1 MDWGAIEADILHV
14 QNLMNDSNFS
24 ESIQVLEKCITALHN
39 TATRTNT
46 QESRTHTN
54 IAKQCLLIHKAMA
67 LLYQES
73 FSESLEVFE
82 QVSARRVLA
91 KTGELEGY
99 SGVERVLELSRENL
113 LHSYMNASV
122 AAEKLEKS
130 QLTQTYLERAIQL
143 YREEQL
149 VKHEAVTWHRLG
161 MLLVKLGK
169 HTQAG
174 LSLNTAALLFKK
186 CGESVLE
193 GETLCDLASVYWGAG
208 KSGRVAETM
217 ERTQSICLGLTRKPE
232 DQKNLYHRLSG
243 LYTEQQAP
251 YDAQL
256 CVEKIRAESKAR
268 LEKTRAVMKRAQL
281 MKKTRDWVRW
291 ERAMREARAECELA
305 VGGYPKEA
313 SKILMGIAE
322 EWSERDEYEEAQ
334 SILERL
340 IDQFRGSDTSV
351 LILAEM
357 LERSGDV
364 LMKQRKEKEAEE
376 RYREGSLVLELKYDE
391 YGDEMMGMKL
401 QNVWKK
407 YKSLLADREDTMTGK
422 TGTFF
427 SETASLRNT
436 FTKPTDPEIHSLVT
450 VSDLSETSC
459 NDKPLPAPA
468 DSEATQSLNKVTE
481 VESAEV
487 DDTTSKVNERRK
499 RFSRRERTFRKN
511 RISPTVS
518 DNPQSNE
525 DTWADGN
532 LTDNNRDTAHA
543 SRCVIL

>member
-14 QNLMNDSNFS
+14 QNLMKDSNFS
-24 ESIQVLEKCITALHN
+24 ESIQVLEKCIAALHN
-39 TATRTNT
+39 TATKTHT

-54 IAKQCLLIHKAMA
+54 VAKQCLLIHKAMA
-67 LLYQES
+67 LLYQEN

-82 QVSARRVLA
+82 QVSARRVLV

-99 SGVERVLELSRENL
+99 SGVERVLELSREYL

-122 AAEKLEKS
+122 AAEKVEKP

-161 MLLVKLGK
+161 MLLVKLSK

-186 CGESVLE
+186 REEYVLE
-193 GETLCDLASVYWGAG
+193 GETMCDLAGVYWRAG
-208 KSGRVAETM
+208 KSGRVTETM
-217 ERTQSICLGLTRKPE
+217 ERTHSICLGLTHKPE
-232 DQKNLYHRLSG
+232 DQKNLYHRLLG

-251 YDAQL
+251 HGVQL
-256 CVEKIRAESKAR
+256 CAEQMKADSKAR

-281 MKKTRDWVRW
+281 MRRTHDWVRW
-291 ERAMREARAECELA
+291 ERAVREARAECELA
-305 VGGYPKEA
+305 VGGCPKEA
-313 SKILMGIAE
+313 SQILVGIAE
-322 EWSERDEYEEAQ
+322 GWYERAQYEETQ
-334 SILERL
+334 DILERL
-340 IDQFRGSDTSV
+340 IDQFRGSDTSA

-357 LERSGDV
+357 LERLGDV

-376 RYREGSLVLELKYDE
+376 RYKEGSLVLELKYDE
-391 YGDEMMGMKL
+391 YGDEMMGTKL

-407 YKSLLADREDTMTGK
+407 YKSLLADREDTGTEK

-427 SETASLRNT
+427 SETASLRNS
-436 FTKPTDPEIHSLVT
+436 FTKPIDPEIHSLVT
-450 VSDLSETSC
+450 VSDLSEISC
-459 NDKPLPAPA
+459 NDKPLPA
-468 DSEATQSLNKVTE
+468 DSEVTRSLNTVTE
-481 VESAEV
+481 AVVENI
-487 DDTTSKVNERRK
+487 TSKVNERRE
-499 RFSRRERTFRKN
+499 RYSRRNRTFFKN
-511 RISPTVS
+511 RISPVVS
-518 DNPQSNE
+518 VNSQSNE
-525 DTWADGN
+525 GVWAN
-532 LTDNNRDTAHA
+532 RNITDNNKDTFHS